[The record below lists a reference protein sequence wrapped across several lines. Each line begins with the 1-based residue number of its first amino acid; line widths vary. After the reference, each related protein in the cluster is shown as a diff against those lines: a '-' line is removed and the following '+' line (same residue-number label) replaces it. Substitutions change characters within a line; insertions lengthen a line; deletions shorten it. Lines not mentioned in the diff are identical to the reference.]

1 MLETGSDGVKDV
13 FFSHENIVRK
23 DTSFAPFQSKFVNK
37 IQNNSYV
44 GIDTQST
51 FMSVRKEIDKPKEH
65 IENFH

>member
-1 MLETGSDGVKDV
+1 MPETSSDGVKDV
-13 FFSHENIVRK
+13 FFSHENVVRK
-23 DTSFAPFQSKFVNK
+23 DTSFAPFQSKFVNG
-37 IQNNSYV
+37 ISNDSYA

>member
-1 MLETGSDGVKDV
+1 MPETGLDGAKGV

-23 DTSFAPFQSKFVNK
+23 DTSFSPFQSKFVNG
-37 IQNNSYV
+37 IYNDSYV
-44 GIDTQST
+44 GINTQST